1 LPIRRPVER
10 VEGQSD
16 RCALLIL
23 QDYSSALRV
32 LDLTFNTRSYAI
44 AMLKHGPLVRIL
56 DELLLKQTE
65 SDW

>member
-1 LPIRRPVER
+1 M
-10 VEGQSD
+10 
-16 RCALLIL
+16 LIL